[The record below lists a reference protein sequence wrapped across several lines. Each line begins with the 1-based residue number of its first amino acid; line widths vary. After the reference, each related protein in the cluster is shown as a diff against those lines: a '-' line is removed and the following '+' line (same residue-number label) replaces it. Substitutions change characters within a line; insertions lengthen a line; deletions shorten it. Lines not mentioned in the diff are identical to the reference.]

1 MTTTNPFAVFG
12 DVAQAATSAVLNS
25 LTAVLPIV
33 LPFLAIAGGIKYILT
48 KVKFGSVAKS

>member
-1 MTTTNPFAVFG
+1 MNTTNPFSVFG
-12 DVAQAATSAVLNS
+12 DVAAAATSAVLNS